1 MKLTDTQLPAM
12 YSSALYEEK
21 YLNLAPEH
29 LDKMYDVLFTGT
41 ANLLS
46 NAKSKDRPASYTFYL
61 DNGVFVAGAVIKYFP
76 NADDANSPGNWSL
89 VWTFDEADIPAD
101 GLKMSIADTQTH
113 SYFISAAGEKY
124 GIQYKNESAIVTLLT
139 YSLSQLK
146 KWLDQNAKTSEE
158 VTVECDGIFVARV
171 GVENG
176 EKVFSIEPAGEIK
189 NLIKDDAAIEK

>member
-1 MKLTDTQLPAM
+1 MKLTDTQLPSI
-12 YSSALYEEK
+12 YSNALYEEK

-29 LDKMYDVLFTGT
+29 LDKMYDILFTGT

-46 NAKSKDRPASYTFYL
+46 NAKSTTRPASFVFNA
-61 DNGVFVAGAVIKYFP
+61 DNGTFIAGAVIKYFP
-76 NADDANSPGNWSL
+76 NADDAGSPGNWSFI
-89 VWTFDEADIPAD
+89 WTFDEADIPTD

-139 YSLSQLK
+139 MAMSQLK
-146 KWLDQNAKTSEE
+146 KWLDQNAKENEE
-158 VTVECDGIFVARV
+158 VSIECDGIFVARV
-171 GVENG
+171 AVEGG
-176 EKVFSIEPAGEIK
+176 EKVFAIEPDGEIK